1 MAEFSLGAAIGA
13 TGKFPKYIAP
23 KPQETTS
30 PEQEQELA
38 RLRQMVAAD
47 KTKYH
52 NMYANDVKNKTAQ
65 FFSSFFDMKRNRDP
79 NIVEKTYSNW
89 NDWNTDTQVI
99 LNKSNRLFGIEK
111 FATQGS
117 AQGKY
122 VPNSIS
128 KFGELI
134 RNSRSE
140 DEFMQ
145 KIQKNP
151 EVFFD
156 GYITVDQN
164 TGEINYEEQDV
175 IDFGKYLKDNVLTKN
190 KAVLETIS
198 SKDIGPNQKQRL
210 EIRTIPTN
218 AEEAEATKQFLIKN
232 GASADIKVDNA
243 YDLGKSWFDSNKDVR
258 TQYRSRKYE
267 AGNADILNKTP
278 AQLYDEFYK
287 DYVLPN
293 IPAYDKLTEAYTGP
307 RTIVN
312 VATGQEGGAAVYQVQ
327 DKKTMNFGKGQ
338 LESIGTSVLAKN
350 TEGNT
355 IQYAANPFIIDVAS
369 GDPAFKDGKTGAF
382 EYSIS
387 TLNIFPTAFDKNGN
401 MKPMTTAEEITN
413 RAKGVKIRYVPWI
426 EARTKSLNIGAVPTA
441 GVDTHL
447 IPAFEPKFENGK
459 WKIRIPKNERG
470 VVTGS
475 AILSA
480 LLNKQNLR
488 GPEYDSWMN
497 AYKKVMEK
505 VVDDTDLGL

>member
-307 RTIVN
+307 RTV
-312 VATGQEGGAAVYQVQ
+312 VSVSTGQEGGAATYQVQ
-327 DKKTMNFGKGQ
+327 EKKTINYIKGQ
-338 LESIGTSVLAKN
+338 SESIASALLSKTSQ
-350 TEGNT
+350 GNSV
-355 IQYAANPFIIDVAS
+355 NRSKDPFIIDMRTGKPAYRS
-369 GDPAFKDGKTGAF
+369 GDTGTVD
-382 EYSIS
+382 YSVS
-387 TLNIFPTAFDKNGN
+387 TLHILPTAFDTSGN
-401 MKPMTTAEEITN
+401 MTPLTTSDEATA
-413 RAKGVKIRYVPWI
+413 RAAGVKIRYVPWV
-426 EARTKSLNIGAVPTA
+426 EATTKSLNIGTVPTV
-441 GVDTHL
+441 GVETHL
-447 IPAFEPKFENGK
+447 IPAFEPKNENGK
-459 WKIRIPKNERG
+459 LRIRIPKNERG
-470 VVTGS
+470 IVSGS
-475 AILSA
+475 TILGS
-480 LLNKQNLR
+480 LLNQQNLK
-488 GPEYDSWMN
+488 GAEYNSWMD
-497 AYKKVMEK
+497 AYRKVMQK
-505 VVDDTDLGL
+505 VQDDTDLGL